1 MTASLLAA
9 LLPSLD
15 VAQRPLRMESEC
27 FGTSLLPRVFTC
39 TESLSTG
46 YEVTVEVLAREHD
59 LDAES
64 ALRTRMTLLLDAGS
78 GVTRKFHG
86 RVASFH
92 QMGSA
97 DGFTAYRVTL
107 VPWLSLLEL
116 STDCRIFQRET
127 VRQIIA
133 KTFTE
138 LGWSAGTDFEDKC
151 TGTYE
156 PRRFVVQYR
165 ETHLNFVARLMEE
178 EGIWYWFDHE
188 GDREKLVLADAN
200 STTPEHALPVRVV
213 TQAGAFM
220 GEDVLTSLYRR
231 ADVHTGRTRLATFD
245 FKQPS
250 TPLSAQRAGSGP
262 EEVYDYQGPAHF
274 ETPEAGA
281 RYARIRLEESTVP
294 RVIVSGAGNV
304 RSLRPGLRITV
315 AGHERDAVNRQFL
328 IVGVSHTGSGGN
340 LRDEDAPF
348 DYGNAI
354 TAIPAD
360 VPYRAPRVARKP
372 VMRGSQTAIVVGPPG
387 EEIWTDEFGRVKLH
401 FHWDH
406 RSQRNDESS
415 CWVRVSSPW
424 AGKNWGAVH
433 IPRIGQEVIVEW
445 LEGDSDMPI
454 VTGRVYNADQPV
466 PYGLPA
472 NATQSGIK
480 SRSSKGAGP
489 ANFNEIRMEDKKG
502 EEQLYI
508 HAEKNEDIVVENDK
522 TEDVG
527 RNETITIGNDRE
539 ETVGH
544 DETLTV
550 KNNRTRHVHGTE
562 TVTVNLLRFHNVGIN
577 EMINVGAAQEVTIG
591 GFRNTAVGLFY
602 NEVIGGWMKTTVMQ
616 SQTVDVKQDI
626 TITSGTQIT
635 LQTGASSLLMKADG
649 TIVLKGKTIM
659 TDSSEHTQVKAGGNI
674 AHIARLIKNNG

>member
-1 MTASLLAA
+1 MTASLLSSLLPALDVAMRPLRLTSEVHGTA
-9 LLPSLD
+9 LLP
-15 VAQRPLRMESEC
+15 R
-27 FGTSLLPRVFTC
+27 GFTC
-39 TESLSTG
+39 AESLSTG
-46 YEVTVEVLAREHD
+46 YEVAIEVLSRVSD
-59 LDAES
+59 LDAE
-64 ALRTRMTLLLDAGS
+64 ALLRTRMTLTLDAGA
-78 GVTRKFHG
+78 GVTRQFHG
-86 RVASFH
+86 RVAQCH
-92 QMGSA
+92 QLGSA
-97 DGFTAYRVTL
+97 DGFTAYRVLL
-107 VPWLSLLEL
+107 VPWLSLLGL

-127 VRQIIA
+127 VRQILA
-133 KTFTE
+133 KSFTE
-138 LGWSAGTDFEDKC
+138 LGWSAGTDFEDRC
-151 TGTYE
+151 SGSYE
-156 PRRFVVQYR
+156 PRRFIVQYR
-165 ETHLNFVARLMEE
+165 ETHLNFVSRLMEE
-178 EGIWYWFDHE
+178 EGIWYWFDHS
-188 GDREKLVLADAN
+188 GDREKLILVDAN
-200 STTPEHALPVRVV
+200 SATPEGAAPVRVV
-213 TQAGAFM
+213 TQAGPFLE
-220 GEDVLTSLYRR
+220 EDVLTALHRR
-231 ADVHTGRTRLATFD
+231 ADVHPGRTRLATFD
-245 FKQPS
+245 FKQPL
-250 TPLSAQRAGSGP
+250 TPLSAQRAGDGP

-274 ETPEAGA
+274 ESPEAGA
-281 RYARIRLEESTVP
+281 RYARLRLEEAAVP
-294 RVIVSGAGNV
+294 RVLLTGSGNV
-304 RSLRPGLRITV
+304 RTLQPGMRVTIT
-315 AGHERDAVNRQFL
+315 GHERAEVNRSLL
-328 IVGVSHTGSGGN
+328 IVSVSHSGAGGN
-340 LRDEDAPF
+340 LRDSDAPF
-348 DYGNAI
+348 DYSNAI

-360 VPYRAPRVARKP
+360 VPFRAPRTAQKP

-406 RSQRNDESS
+406 RSRRNDESS

-445 LEGDSDMPI
+445 LEGDPDMPI
-454 VTGRVYNADQPV
+454 ITGRVYNADHTV

-502 EEQLYI
+502 AEQLYI

-527 RNETITIGNDRE
+527 HNETITIGNDRE

-550 KNNRTRHVHGTE
+550 KNNRTRQVHGTE

-577 EMINVGAAQEVTIG
+577 EMITVGGAQEVTIG

-602 NEVIGGWMKTTVMQ
+602 NEIIGGWMKTTVMQ

-626 TITSGTQIT
+626 HIVSGTQIT
-635 LQTGASSLLMKADG
+635 LETGASSLTMKADG

-659 TDSSEHTQVKAGGNI
+659 TDSAEHTQVKAGGTI